1 MLKCKGGGRE
11 VKQEKYNFSY
21 PYNDMVGP
29 SEYTNICN
37 TVWFIFIIFQ
47 NNFSKY
53 LRGGVIIKIVSLA
66 LSRWSQ

>member
-37 TVWFIFIIFQ
+37 TVWFIFILFQ

-53 LRGGVIIKIVSLA
+53 LSGAIIKNECN
-66 LSRWSQ
+66 R

>member
-1 MLKCKGGGRE
+1 MLKCKGGGGRE

-21 PYNDMVGP
+21 SYNDMVGP

-53 LRGGVIIKIVSLA
+53 LRL
-66 LSRWSQ
+66 